1 MTVTPRLSAGRDALA
16 RVNAVGPR
24 GYLLGVLLAAIL
36 LPQLLGGAALSYALR
51 YDRAAIAAGEVLRP
65 VTGQFVH
72 LDLLHAVA
80 NAAGAIMIWALVGA
94 ALSVRGWLVVAL
106 ASVAAVAAG
115 LWWFSPAIEWYVGAS
130 GMLHGLLVAGAIL
143 HARSADPL
151 AKWVLV
157 IVTAKLLWEQSV
169 GPLPFAGDSVVVV
182 DAHLYGALGGMLAAL
197 GVLLQQSL
205 RGRRTPL

>member
-1 MTVTPRLSAGRDALA
+1 MTVTARLSAGRDALA

-36 LPQLLGGAALSYALR
+36 LPQLLGGAALSHSLR
-51 YDRAAIAAGEVLRP
+51 YDRAAMAAGEVLLS

-115 LWWFSPAIEWYVGAS
+115 LWWFSPTIEWYVGAS

-151 AKWVLV
+151 AKWVLA
-157 IVTAKLLWEQSV
+157 IVTAKLLWEQIM

-182 DAHLYGALGGMLAAL
+182 DAHLYGALGGTLAAL
-197 GVLLQQSL
+197 GALLQQSL
-205 RGRRTPL
+205 RSRRTPL